1 MKITEDPW
9 TGLRGLTEEDSPA
22 EDSIKEKEIGG
33 TDPGQ
38 DPPEEIS
45 AETILSQDS
54 EERVLIKNTTK
65 EIQGKIREETDR
77 DLEIDKD
84 PHQLETTH
92 HHPRQEDPILHF
104 PQKKDSSPF
113 QRKSRSQ
120 NYGNNR
126 RRSFSGS
133 SASRD
138 SSFPRRNRDRRGN
151 SGSRN
156 NSPANHQRKDS
167 AKYNKV
173 SYCSACGSNTHTQ
186 NSCFRYP
193 ETSKVTEP
201 CSYCLKNGRRLYHQ
215 YQYCC
220 YRESK
225 YKSPNRNGSKN

>member
-1 MKITEDPW
+1 MVQMCASFGPVDFSLQWSLKNIPKCHQICNKSFLVKKKLFMNCCLKDF
-9 TGLRGLTEEDSPA
+9 LTLFYA
-22 EDSIKEKEIGG
+22 
-33 TDPGQ
+33 
-38 DPPEEIS
+38 
-45 AETILSQDS
+45 A
-54 EERVLIKNTTK
+54 
-65 EIQGKIREETDR
+65 
-77 DLEIDKD
+77 
-84 PHQLETTH
+84 
-92 HHPRQEDPILHF
+92 
-104 PQKKDSSPF
+104 
-113 QRKSRSQ
+113 
-120 NYGNNR
+120 
-126 RRSFSGS
+126 SGS